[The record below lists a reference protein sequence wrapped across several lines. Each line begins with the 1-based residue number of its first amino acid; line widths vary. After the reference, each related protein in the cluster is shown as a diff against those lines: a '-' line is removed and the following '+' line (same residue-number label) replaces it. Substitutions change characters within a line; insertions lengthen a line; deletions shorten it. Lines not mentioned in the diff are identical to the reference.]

1 MWKPFE
7 FYCNHV
13 GKIQVEVLGKKGGGG
28 LNTKHT
34 PTSFIVQQKMNEN
47 ENNSV
52 LNIKHFRPNTTVV
65 IVYHNLTAWQLY
77 YC

>member
-13 GKIQVEVLGKKGGGG
+13 GKIQVEVLGKKGGG

-34 PTSFIVQQKMNEN
+34 PNSFIVQQKMNEN